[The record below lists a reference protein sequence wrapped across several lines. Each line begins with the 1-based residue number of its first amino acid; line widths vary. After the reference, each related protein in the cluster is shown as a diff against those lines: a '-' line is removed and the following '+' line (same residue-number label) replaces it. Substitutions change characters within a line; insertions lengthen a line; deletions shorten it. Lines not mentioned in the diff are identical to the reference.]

1 MKGVVFNIFESFIV
15 ENFSEEAWE
24 EVLEQSNIDDDVF
37 VGPKTYDDATFLALV
52 TTAVKLKGL
61 DFSQAVRLFGKYS
74 FSMLRSKMITLVDQF
89 QTPEELLLNLDG
101 IIHVEVRKLLENA
114 NPPKFEV
121 RRVNDALEL
130 KYYSTR
136 NLCIFLEGLLD
147 GLAAHYNMKVKY
159 EQTTCTHRGDEFCT
173 FKIEFY
179 N

>member
-24 EVLEQSNIDDDVF
+24 EVLHESKIEEDVF
-37 VGPKTYDDATFLALV
+37 VGPKTYDDSIFFALV

-74 FSMLRSKMITLVDQF
+74 FPMLRSKLITVVDQF
-89 QTPEELLLNLDG
+89 TTPEELLLNLDS
-101 IIHVEVRKLLENA
+101 IIHVEVRKLLDNA

-121 RRVNDALEL
+121 IRIDEGLEL
-130 KYYSTR
+130 KYYSKR

-147 GLAAHYNMKVKY
+147 GLAAHYHKKVKY
-159 EQTTCTHRGDEFCT
+159 EQVTCTHRGDEFCT
-173 FKIEFY
+173 FNIKFY